1 MTKKEAI
8 NLLQGAI
15 LDITEE
21 VRSDIIDEYLY
32 TSYKVKVV
40 DAEDLLFL
48 ELNIDLKEIH
58 SWNGS
63 NGLKQVVENQI
74 CNFNG
79 YGLPGITF
87 VK

>member
-8 NLLQGAI
+8 KLLQGAI

-21 VRSDIIDEYLY
+21 VRSDILDEYLY

-40 DAEDLLFL
+40 DAEILLFW
-48 ELNIDLKEIH
+48 ELNIDLNGIH
-58 SWNGS
+58 SWDGS
-63 NGLKQVVENQI
+63 NGLKQVVEKQI
-74 CNFNG
+74 SNYGN
-79 YGLPGITF
+79 YGLAGIAL

>member
-8 NLLQGAI
+8 KLLQGSI

-21 VRSDIIDEYLY
+21 VSSDILDEFIY
-32 TSYKVKVV
+32 TNYKVKVL
-40 DAEDLLFL
+40 DAEDLLFW

-58 SWNGS
+58 EWNGS
-63 NGLKQVVENQI
+63 NGLKQVVEDRI
-74 CNFNG
+74 SNFKY

>member
-8 NLLQGAI
+8 KLVQGSI
-15 LDITEE
+15 LDITEK
-21 VRSDIIDEYLY
+21 VRSNILDEYLD

-40 DAEDLLFL
+40 DAEDLLFW
-48 ELNIDLKEIH
+48 ELNIDLNGIY

-63 NGLKQVVENQI
+63 NGLKQVVENRI
-74 CNFNG
+74 SNFG
-79 YGLPGITF
+79 YYGLPGVTL

>member
-1 MTKKEAI
+1 MTRKEAI
-8 NLLQGAI
+8 KLLQGSI

-21 VRSDIIDEYLY
+21 VRSDILDEFIS

-40 DAEDLLFL
+40 DAEDLLFW
-48 ELNIDLKEIH
+48 ELNIDLKEIY

-63 NGLKQVVENQI
+63 NGLKRVVENQI
-74 CNFNG
+74 SNFG
-79 YGLPGITF
+79 YYGLPGITL

>member
-8 NLLQGAI
+8 KLLQGSI

-21 VRSDIIDEYLY
+21 VSSDILDEFIY
-32 TSYKVKVV
+32 TNYKVKVV
-40 DAEDLLFL
+40 DAEDLLFWR
-48 ELNIDLKEIH
+48 LNIDLKEIH

-63 NGLKQVVENQI
+63 NGLKQVVEDRI
-74 CNFNG
+74 CNFIG
-79 YGLPGITF
+79 CGLPGITF

>member
-8 NLLQGAI
+8 KLLQGAI

-21 VRSDIIDEYLY
+21 VRSDILDEYLY

-40 DAEDLLFL
+40 DAEILLFW
-48 ELNIDLKEIH
+48 ELNIDLNGINH
-58 SWNGS
+58 WNGS
-63 NGLKQVVENQI
+63 HGLKRVIENRI
-74 CNFNG
+74 SNYG
-79 YGLPGITF
+79 YYGLAGISL